1 MRDRALPALEIE
13 PPAPAD
19 ASVIWLHGLGANG
32 YDFQPVAQALSLSAV
47 RFVLPHAPERAVTLN
62 GGYVM
67 PAWYDITDPDLRL
80 GEDAVGIRTSQGQV
94 EALIERENERGIPD
108 ARIVLAGFSQGGAVA
123 LHTGLRHPTRLGG
136 ILALST
142 YLPLAATVA
151 AEASPANC
159 HIPVFMAHGSFDT
172 IIPLPHA
179 LASRNQLVALGCA
192 LAWHEYPM
200 AHTVTAQEIADIGH
214 WLKYRLAL

>member
-1 MRDRALPALEIE
+1 MDRVLPALEIE

-19 ASVIWLHGLGANG
+19 ACVIWLHGLGANG
-32 YDFQPVAQALSLSAV
+32 YDFQPVVQALSLSTV

-80 GEDAVGIRTSQGQV
+80 GEDALGIRVSQDQV
-94 EALIERENERGIPD
+94 EALIEREKGRGIPE
-108 ARIVLAGFSQGGAVA
+108 ARIVLAGFSQGGAIA
-123 LHTGLRHPTRLGG
+123 LHTGLRHPESLAG

-142 YLPLAATVA
+142 YLPLASSAA
-151 AEASPANC
+151 AEASPANG
-159 HIPVFMAHGSFDT
+159 HIPVFMAHGSFDP

-179 LASRNQLVALGCA
+179 LASRDQLVALGCA
-192 LAWHEYPM
+192 ITWREYPM
-200 AHTVTAQEIADIGH
+200 AHTVTAQEITDIGD
-214 WLKYRLAL
+214 WLKHRLGL